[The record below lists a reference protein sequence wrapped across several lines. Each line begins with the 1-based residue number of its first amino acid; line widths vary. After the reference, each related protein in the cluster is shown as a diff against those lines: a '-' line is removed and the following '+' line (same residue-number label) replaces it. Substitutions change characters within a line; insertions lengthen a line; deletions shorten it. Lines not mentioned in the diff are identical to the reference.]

1 MRADPQHISRDQTS
15 TYIPQERGMNMLQ
28 IREMRGHDIPEKA
41 VVHAQTWRETYAGM
55 LPDELNAHIT
65 PQLAECLAHEQ
76 ADWLTTLVALW
87 DGHIVGYASFSAARE
102 RLGRADATELCNLYV
117 LRSHQGLGVG
127 RALVD
132 AVRERI
138 GESDLVLTV
147 FARNEQAQGFL
158 PARWF
163 LADGTEGPR
172 CRGGRRARE
181 AARAGARATLGEPT
195 RASVANLGTHLRQ
208 ALEKCGPYA
217 PLAPALLDISR
228 EGARTPGPACPQ
240 SPALDARTRECGPA
254 GVAAAYPAG
263 TKRT

>member
-1 MRADPQHISRDQTS
+1 MRADPQHISWNQTS
-15 TYIPQERGMNMLQ
+15 TYIPQEKGVNMLQ

-55 LPDELNAHIT
+55 LPDDLNAHIT
-65 PQLAECLAHEQ
+65 PQFAERLAHEQ

-102 RLGRADATELCNLYV
+102 QLGRTDATELCNLYV

-147 FARNEQAQGFL
+147 FARNEQAQGFYQHVGFRL
-158 PARWF
+158 TGRMFHDDEAGDELEML
-163 LADGTEGPR
+163 LA
-172 CRGGRRARE
+172 
-181 AARAGARATLGEPT
+181 
-195 RASVANLGTHLRQ
+195 
-208 ALEKCGPYA
+208 
-217 PLAPALLDISR
+217 
-228 EGARTPGPACPQ
+228 Q
-240 SPALDARTRECGPA
+240 SPARP
-254 GVAAAYPAG
+254 
-263 TKRT
+263 